1 MLRHNSH
8 LLALT
13 LGGGDGTGGAAMREG
28 DETLLGAISDQDLLG
43 LGTQGM
49 HLGLAGGD
57 MARHFGVAGEE
68 GLGFSERSPGSS
80 TVQMTGW
87 GQFDSL
93 VSLLLVP
100 LESSY

>member
-1 MLRHNSH
+1 MV
-8 LLALT
+8 
-13 LGGGDGTGGAAMREG
+13 
-28 DETLLGAISDQDLLG
+28 
-43 LGTQGM
+43 
-49 HLGLAGGD
+49 
-57 MARHFGVAGEE
+57 RHFGVAGEE
-68 GLGFSERSPGSS
+68 GLGFSERSLGSS